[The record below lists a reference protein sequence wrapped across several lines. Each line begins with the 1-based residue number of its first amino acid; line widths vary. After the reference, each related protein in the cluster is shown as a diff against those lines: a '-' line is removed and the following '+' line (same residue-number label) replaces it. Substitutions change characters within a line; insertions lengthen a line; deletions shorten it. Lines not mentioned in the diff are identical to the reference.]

1 MLVVGSGKSVSLLS
15 ENVRANADLAKTY
28 AKVLSK
34 ILHFQSI
41 TLKQQFIDLKG
52 ISALK
57 QWLSNFEQDSEY
69 Y

>member
-34 ILHFQSI
+34 MLHFQSI
-41 TLKQQFIDLKG
+41 TLKQQFLDLKG
-52 ISALK
+52 IPALK
-57 QWLSNFEQDSEY
+57 QWLSNSEHDSEQY
-69 Y
+69 